1 MLQEQHNSKTSEP
14 GYRVGSVWTDLF
26 AKLSGLKYQGK
37 QILLTG
43 LVCAVLGIGY
53 SFLKKPV
60 YLARVNFVIEENK
73 QELESISSDDIDI
86 EVMSTEEDNE
96 HCVYVK
102 FSNFADEESAEE
114 YAEFLAE
121 TLPLL
126 LFETTRM
133 Q

>member
-1 MLQEQHNSKTSEP
+1 MT
-14 GYRVGSVWTDLF
+14 
-26 AKLSGLKYQGK
+26 
-37 QILLTG
+37 
-43 LVCAVLGIGY
+43 
-53 SFLKKPV
+53 
-60 YLARVNFVIEENK
+60 EEDNP
-73 QELESISSDDIDI
+73 QPISSDDIDI
-86 EVMSTEEDNE
+86 EVMSTEEDTE

-102 FSNFADEESAEE
+102 FSNFADAETADA

>member
-1 MLQEQHNSKTSEP
+1 MT
-14 GYRVGSVWTDLF
+14 
-26 AKLSGLKYQGK
+26 
-37 QILLTG
+37 
-43 LVCAVLGIGY
+43 
-53 SFLKKPV
+53 
-60 YLARVNFVIEENK
+60 EESK
-73 QELESISSDDIDI
+73 QEPESISSDDIDI

-114 YAEFLAE
+114 YAQFLAE

>member
-1 MLQEQHNSKTSEP
+1 MT
-14 GYRVGSVWTDLF
+14 
-26 AKLSGLKYQGK
+26 
-37 QILLTG
+37 
-43 LVCAVLGIGY
+43 
-53 SFLKKPV
+53 
-60 YLARVNFVIEENK
+60 EENK
-73 QELESISSDDIDI
+73 QEVISSDDIDI

>member
-1 MLQEQHNSKTSEP
+1 MT
-14 GYRVGSVWTDLF
+14 
-26 AKLSGLKYQGK
+26 
-37 QILLTG
+37 
-43 LVCAVLGIGY
+43 
-53 SFLKKPV
+53 
-60 YLARVNFVIEENK
+60 EENK
-73 QELESISSDDIDI
+73 QELICSDDIDI

-114 YAEFLAE
+114 YAQFLAE

>member
-1 MLQEQHNSKTSEP
+1 MTEE
-14 GYRVGSVWTDLF
+14 D
-26 AKLSGLKYQGK
+26 K
-37 QILLTG
+37 QQ
-43 LVCAVLGIGY
+43 
-53 SFLKKPV
+53 P
-60 YLARVNFVIEENK
+60 
-73 QELESISSDDIDI
+73 ISSDDIDI

-114 YAEFLAE
+114 YAQFLAE

>member
-1 MLQEQHNSKTSEP
+1 MT
-14 GYRVGSVWTDLF
+14 
-26 AKLSGLKYQGK
+26 
-37 QILLTG
+37 
-43 LVCAVLGIGY
+43 
-53 SFLKKPV
+53 
-60 YLARVNFVIEENK
+60 EENN
-73 QELESISSDDIDI
+73 QEPESISSDDIDI
-86 EVMSTEEDNE
+86 EVMSAEEDNE

-114 YAEFLAE
+114 YAQFLAE

>member
-1 MLQEQHNSKTSEP
+1 MT
-14 GYRVGSVWTDLF
+14 
-26 AKLSGLKYQGK
+26 
-37 QILLTG
+37 
-43 LVCAVLGIGY
+43 
-53 SFLKKPV
+53 
-60 YLARVNFVIEENK
+60 EENK
-73 QELESISSDDIDI
+73 QEEFISTDDIDI
-86 EVMSTEEDNE
+86 EVMSTEEDSE

-114 YAEFLAE
+114 YAQFLAE

>member
-1 MLQEQHNSKTSEP
+1 VT
-14 GYRVGSVWTDLF
+14 
-26 AKLSGLKYQGK
+26 
-37 QILLTG
+37 
-43 LVCAVLGIGY
+43 
-53 SFLKKPV
+53 
-60 YLARVNFVIEENK
+60 EENK
-73 QELESISSDDIDI
+73 QEEFISTDDIDI

-114 YAEFLAE
+114 YAQFLAE